1 MNPSNSSTWNAEN
14 CLSVSATPVQTGKT
28 NLLTRTI
35 NHQPTK
41 LMNRKTILTILAMV
55 AFALAQTPG
64 QAQSDNDNK
73 WSFDVS
79 LNGLAAGLSGSTT
92 CMASIFF

>member
-1 MNPSNSSTWNAEN
+1 
-14 CLSVSATPVQTGKT
+14 
-28 NLLTRTI
+28 
-35 NHQPTK
+35 
-41 LMNRKTILTILAMV
+41 MNRKTILTILAMV

-92 CMASIFF
+92 VHGVHFLLTAAES